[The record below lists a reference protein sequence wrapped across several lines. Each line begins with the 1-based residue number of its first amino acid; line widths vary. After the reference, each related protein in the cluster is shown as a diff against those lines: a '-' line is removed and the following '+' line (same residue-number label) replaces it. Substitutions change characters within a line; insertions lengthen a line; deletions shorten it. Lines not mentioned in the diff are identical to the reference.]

1 MINKH
6 EQYDFM
12 TIQNIL
18 WDLECLRMDESD
30 DSYGL
35 ASDRQRELVKYDKI
49 FELLKSAERKSL
61 IAEQSKKGQRK
72 RIKVLQS
79 MGL

>member
-6 EQYDFM
+6 EQYDLM

-61 IAEQSKKGQRK
+61 IAEQSKKGSEK
-72 RIKVLQS
+72 RIKVL
-79 MGL
+79 